1 MLSTGAEDTIKKFP
15 KVYPLALAGCNGCDI
30 EIIATLGPRFDQDR
44 LGIEVVNSPKDAHI
58 LMVNGT
64 VNRKL
69 KKHLNGIYKQMADPR
84 IVVAV
89 GSCAISNGPFRE
101 CYNMCCRV
109 DEVVPVSVY
118 IPGCPPRPRAILY
131 GLRRTLE
138 KCPPNLAPAPLK
150 TRSRLTRDRKIC
162 INCGACTLVCPS
174 KACYFVQD
182 KEKRR
187 VDFNLAYCTFCG
199 QCVEVCPVKCLKMVN
214 EYELATSNKD
224 ELMI

>member
-1 MLSTGAEDTIKKFP
+1 MSSTEVERIAKSPRVYALS
-15 KVYPLALAGCNGCDI
+15 LAGCNGCDI
-30 EIIATLGPRFDQDR
+30 EVIATVDDHFQKEKLD
-44 LGIEVVNSPKDAHI
+44 LEVTKSPKNANVLI
-58 LMVNGT
+58 VNGT
-64 VNRKL
+64 VNNKL
-69 KKHLNGIYKQMADPR
+69 RKHLKQTYEQMADPK

-109 DEVVPVSVY
+109 DEVIPVSVY
-118 IPGCPPRPRAILY
+118 VPGCPPRPQAIIF
-131 GLRRTLE
+131 GVEKALE
-138 KCPPNLAPAPLK
+138 SFTRLPPAPLK
-150 TRSRLTRDRKIC
+150 TRSKLVRDRKIC

-187 VDFNLAYCTFCG
+187 VDFNLAYCTFCA

-214 EYELATSNKD
+214 EYELATSKKE
-224 ELMI
+224 ELLI